1 MTAKPWDSSQPPDK
15 IGRQVIVSRSLLRNN
30 KTPLRE
36 KCKKKIGSDAKL
48 FPARM
53 TDNSPRL
60 NMWRE
65 NLPIAKYL
73 S

>member
-15 IGRQVIVSRSLLRNN
+15 IGRQVIVSANLLRNT
-30 KTPLRE
+30 KTPLRGE
-36 KCKKKIGSDAKL
+36 MQAKSCRAAKL
-48 FPARM
+48 FPAR
-53 TDNSPRL
+53 TAESGHRL
-60 NMWRE
+60 NMWQE